1 MEAEVAA
8 RIYETAIGSVASEL
22 LARAVA
28 KARRDGGG
36 RVRRL
41 RVAAWGRSRIGEG
54 GGNGFRSTDF
64 GCFEVTCSHHI
75 STVLSLS
82 NVAYQNLH
90 YLL

>member
-1 MEAEVAA
+1 VAA

-41 RVAAWGRSRIGEG
+41 RVAAW
-54 GGNGFRSTDF
+54 
-64 GCFEVTCSHHI
+64 V
-75 STVLSLS
+75 
-82 NVAYQNLH
+82 
-90 YLL
+90 